1 MEIIKTTVIRETAA
15 RGGVRVIFQHVD
27 AEGNVHGPYVIH
39 RPTTKGLT
47 DVLADHAR
55 RLEARRDYTPDPE
68 DEKLVLI
75 EMLQQHDARV
85 LQEVL
90 GLSAQEVV
98 ALRES
103 WERERT
109 AKDAGREER

>member
-1 MEIIKTTVIRETAA
+1 
-15 RGGVRVIFQHVD
+15 
-27 AEGNVHGPYVIH
+27 
-39 RPTTKGLT
+39 
-47 DVLADHAR
+47 
-55 RLEARRDYTPDPE
+55 LEARRDYTPDPE

-85 LQEVL
+85 LHEVL